1 MMIVLR
7 LHIPY
12 FLTKLVMTA
21 AAAKSYIASCMQ
33 DIVMADPTMLLGM
46 IVDADSQAS
55 NISSANLA
63 SEGSSSRAVAAP
75 PRVMASRRKR
85 EKAAA
90 EAAAAELA
98 TAKVMSETD
107 KGGRRKRGAEGNGG
121 DQMGMPKTSPA
132 F

>member
-1 MMIVLR
+1 M
-7 LHIPY
+7 HIPNV
-12 FLTKLVMTA
+12 LTNVMMA
-21 AAAKSYIASCMQ
+21 AAAAESSIASCMQ

-46 IVDADSQAS
+46 IVDADFQAS
-55 NISSANLA
+55 NNSSANLA

-90 EAAAAELA
+90 EAAAADLA
-98 TAKVMSETD
+98 TAKATSETN
-107 KGGRRKRGAEGNGG
+107 KGARRKRGAEGNGG

-132 F
+132 Y